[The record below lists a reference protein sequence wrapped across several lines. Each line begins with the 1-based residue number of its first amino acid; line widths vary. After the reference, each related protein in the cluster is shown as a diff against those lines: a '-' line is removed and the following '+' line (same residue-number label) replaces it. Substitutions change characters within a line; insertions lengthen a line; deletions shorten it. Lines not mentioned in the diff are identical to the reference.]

1 MPIYEYECE
10 KCTCRFELKRRF
22 DEGAGNPRCPQCRG
36 KVRRLFS
43 PSAII
48 FKGSGFYITDSRS
61 DLTRPPEEG
70 KTDKVEGGEKEE
82 GKADKVEDGKKEEG
96 KANKVEDGKKE
107 EGKADKLE
115 DSKKEEGKAD
125 KLEDSKKEDGKAD
138 KLEDGKKSE
147 SK

>member
-10 KCTCRFELKRRF
+10 KCACRFELKRRF

-61 DLTRPPEEG
+61 SSEYPMEEGKTNKIDGGEKEEG
-70 KTDKVEGGEKEE
+70 KTDKVE
-82 GKADKVEDGKKEEG
+82 
-96 KANKVEDGKKE
+96 
-107 EGKADKLE
+107 
-115 DSKKEEGKAD
+115 DSKKEEGKTD
-125 KLEDSKKEDGKAD
+125 KVEDSKKEDGKAN

>member
-48 FKGSGFYITDSRS
+48 FKGAGFYITDSRS
-61 DLTRPPEEG
+61 DLNRPSEEG
-70 KTDKVEGGEKEE
+70 KADEVKGGEKED
-82 GKADKVEDGKKEEG
+82 GKADKVEDGKKEDG
-96 KANKVEDGKKE
+96 KTDKLEDGKKE
-107 EGKADKLE
+107 DGKTDKLE
-115 DSKKEEGKAD
+115 GG
-125 KLEDSKKEDGKAD
+125 KKEDGKAD
-138 KLEDGKKSE
+138 KLDDGKKSE

>member
-61 DLTRPPEEG
+61 DLNHPPEEG
-70 KTDKVEGGEKEE
+70 KADKFEGGEKEE
-82 GKADKVEDGKKEEG
+82 GKADKVEDGRKEEDKADKVEDGKKEEG
-96 KANKVEDGKKE
+96 KANKVADGR
-107 EGKADKLE
+107 
-115 DSKKEEGKAD
+115 
-125 KLEDSKKEDGKAD
+125 KEDGNAD